1 MLVFII
7 VFVSKSLEI
16 ICHVGWVFFPFFG
29 ALNVLIS
36 HKLFCICCNI
46 PVSVECQNHST
57 IIRNPFTL
65 LFIWTALSPKHRGN
79 TDCVTSDL
87 VSDSRCL
94 CFWCIC
100 VFQTANRTFDIPL
113 TLFGSV
119 VLRERL
125 NYEEITRYLV
135 IIQANVSGVVFFFF
149 LIIIIRKNKF
159 IAGIL
164 LWGTFKKKLRIWNHT
179 GT

>member
-16 ICHVGWVFFPFFG
+16 ICHVRWVFFPFFG

-46 PVSVECQNHST
+46 PVSVECQNYST
-57 IIRNPFTL
+57 II
-65 LFIWTALSPKHRGN
+65 SPKHRGN
-79 TDCVTSDL
+79 TDCVTSDP

-135 IIQANVSGVVFFFF
+135 IIQANVSGVFFFF
-149 LIIIIRKNKF
+149 LIIIIQKKNKF
-159 IAGIL
+159 IAGTLRHIL
-164 LWGTFKKKLRIWNHT
+164 NKISIWNHT

>member
-1 MLVFII
+1 MSFLSILWCSYI
-7 VFVSKSLEI
+7 
-16 ICHVGWVFFPFFG
+16 
-29 ALNVLIS
+29 LIS

-46 PVSVECQNHST
+46 PVSVECQNYST

-79 TDCVTSDL
+79 TDCVTSDP

-135 IIQANVSGVVFFFF
+135 IIQANVSGVFFFFF
-149 LIIIIRKNKF
+149 LIIIIQKKNKF
-159 IAGIL
+159 IAGTLRHIL
-164 LWGTFKKKLRIWNHT
+164 NKISIWNHT